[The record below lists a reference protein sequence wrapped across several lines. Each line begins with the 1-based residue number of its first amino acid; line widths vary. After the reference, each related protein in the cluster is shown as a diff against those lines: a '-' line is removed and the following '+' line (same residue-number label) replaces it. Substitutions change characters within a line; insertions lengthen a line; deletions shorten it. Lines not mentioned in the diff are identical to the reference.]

1 MILPASQARSRR
13 RGTCGTSVISIV
25 DYGIGN
31 VGSVINMLRH
41 IGAPARLVS
50 TPAEIQA
57 AEALI
62 LPGVGHFGYAMETL
76 NRLQLVEPLRQ
87 KVLEDRVPMLGICLG
102 MQLLGLHSEEGDVA
116 GLGFIQANFVKIS
129 APAGSD
135 LKVPHM
141 GWNVIS
147 VKGQNPLI
155 SVEGESRF
163 YFVHSYQ
170 AICERDDEV
179 IATCT
184 YGEEFCCAYGRD
196 NVYGVQFHPEKSHR
210 FGMDLFRRYVEFAC

>member
-1 MILPASQARSRR
+1 MCEP
-13 RGTCGTSVISIV
+13 SVISIV

-50 TPAEIQA
+50 TPAEIEA
-57 AEALI
+57 ADALI
-62 LPGVGHFGYAMETL
+62 LPGVGHFGYAMDTL
-76 NRLQLVEPLRQ
+76 EKLGLVEPIRQ
-87 KVLEDRVPMLGICLG
+87 RVLNDRVPILGICLG
-102 MQLLGLHSEEGDVA
+102 MQLLGQHSEEGDVA
-116 GLGFIQANFVKIS
+116 GLGFIQAKFVKIQS
-129 APAGSD
+129 QPGSD

-141 GWNVIS
+141 GWNLIS
-147 VKGQNPLI
+147 VQRQNPLI
-155 SVEGESRF
+155 NAEGESRF
-163 YFVHSYQ
+163 YFVHSYK
-170 AICERDDEV
+170 AVCERDEEI

-184 YGEEFCCAYGRD
+184 HGEEFCCAYGRD